1 MFTATENMNRV
12 DSEFIFHIYKILPVI
27 LSLLGAT
34 LSFLFYSFGSGLL
47 ISYPILKYV
56 TLVLRVAM
64 TLADPYQF
72 LEVIEEAQNLLAQ
85 PQRVPQVEAAAG
97 AAQPQRVPEVEGV
110 PQNEQLPEVEAAAGA
125 AQPPRV
131 PQDELLP
138 GFEHVRQA

>member
-47 ISYPILKYV
+47 ISYPILKYG
-56 TLVLRVAM
+56 TLVLRVGM
-64 TLADPYQF
+64 VHADPYQF

-97 AAQPQRVPEVEGV
+97 AAQPQRVPEVE
-110 PQNEQLPEVEAAAGA
+110 AAA
-125 AQPPRV
+125 V
-131 PQDELLP
+131 SNPQDASEY
-138 GFEHVRQA
+138 E

>member
-1 MFTATENMNRV
+1 
-12 DSEFIFHIYKILPVI
+12 
-27 LSLLGAT
+27 
-34 LSFLFYSFGSGLL
+34 
-47 ISYPILKYV
+47 
-56 TLVLRVAM
+56 M
-64 TLADPYQF
+64 TLTDPYQF

-138 GFEHVRQA
+138 GFEHVRQAWVSNPQDASEYE